1 MTDSAPRSAS
11 RVGSDALR
19 RLVRIL
25 AAALVAGSAWA
36 GAPPVGPPGHAWS
49 PAVTGALAAYRAGQ
63 WADAQQLSEQFLQA
77 SAAAEVRRDA
87 AVIQAFCLLRSPAR
101 ADQIDGRARL
111 TQLQQEDPTLRPEPE
126 CNLAYGIA
134 QTALHETPEALEA
147 LEQAA
152 EGFATQ
158 GVPNRQLAAL
168 VALARAW
175 AEHND
180 WGHMSARFTFRRPQ
194 NPDEAAAAR
203 RNQIE
208 SLRARAAALP
218 GHEDAVAQIDLV
230 LGQYLFGAARTVDEG
245 RGILAH
251 LAESTLPTAAGSEAA
266 FVLAEHDE
274 QAGRPSAAVA
284 LYERLQAEG
293 HDAWQR
299 RAGDRLRELTQPQ
312 LIVETPQTVPTGQTI
327 TLHVRARDIDQAR
340 VEVRRVDLHE
350 WLANRQTRAS
360 DAFLPDSGSVQFVQD
375 LDTRARQEHAW
386 WDSDARDT
394 PLRFAAPPGGYAVV
408 VRGRDTK
415 GQEHKVKRLLLVSDL
430 SPVCFVGPRFV
441 AVWAATPPGSAAGEK
456 TETPELKPTVTFWMH
471 GSYVPVQGAVVAGVA
486 RFPLPNEARVMQD
499 KRWVCLVQ
507 AGEQVAVCRGRL
519 EEAAPGRDGTAQV
532 LMIGGPATAEVGA
545 SVYVSG
551 VLLDG
556 ARQGGPPALQ
566 LQVLD
571 TLDQVVAVREVAVS
585 AGGAFSMTMPVGPEL
600 AGRHIRVVPR
610 LDGRVAE
617 NVAGRVTAGVPATD
631 TPRFRIHCDVPRWIP
646 AENPYLFGD
655 VSVECPWGTP
665 SSGARVVCRWQAV
678 QLPTTESNGVPV
690 LGRSF
695 EREGYVN
702 AAGRYELALPL
713 SPTRFGLSRSPLA
726 IRLEVEAHFW
736 SSWEETDSA
745 DLLLGPRPPH
755 TWLTHEPAEPTTG
768 QEVRFRAGWFDPGS
782 LAVADVPA
790 LEVRRGDRIVA
801 RLPLLADPD
810 GLKSEAWWPSEPG
823 EYEVA
828 VSIPVLDRE
837 AIQLRAAVTVRAA
850 SPSSAPAAPRVKCDA
865 HFARQDGRDG
875 VRVRL
880 AGESATPLAVLA
892 AAGDPL
898 GGVGVG
904 RLSGLTEV
912 FLPLDTQP
920 TTGTRVV
927 VVGTSDAG
935 TQLLTTEPVA
945 ADPARSGE
953 LRLEATTQPIWPGT
967 LAQVTARLE
976 PAGQAARGTVLTARL
991 TDAGAAYSGHGP
1003 FSRERDETAG
1013 VTLGIAIVG
1022 PEGELPT
1029 GTGGAAYALPPLLRS
1044 ALSQGATLWC
1054 GAVDLEAAG
1063 STLSVPV
1070 PDRPGVYRLLAA
1082 TVAPDGAVA
1091 RGAIL
1096 LDARHGLRVRPDVP
1110 QHLTVGDRTR
1120 VSVLVESG
1128 ERSPVDAELR
1138 LDAGA
1143 GLHVESLAV
1152 VAPSGLSEGARPGE
1166 AVPLHLAA
1174 GGHVWV
1180 HATVE
1185 ASRAGGGTVVVE
1197 VSAGDMRSRSE
1208 RPYEIL
1214 NLAAAE
1220 AAPRAVQI
1228 KRTLVIW
1235 TPLDRDQA
1243 ASQPAPD
1250 SLDEPKESR
1259 RQWTSVPWSP
1269 NERLVPGQYVEVREE
1284 FTLGE
1289 PSPGAI
1295 WTQRVPT
1302 TCTAIRLMPG
1312 NPGPIGLRELGRG
1325 DELRFRVS
1333 PLAPGPHA
1341 HQYYLVVVRPGTAVL
1356 PPPDLRSGETPIL
1369 VTVVPAEVRLVA
1381 VE

>member
-1 MTDSAPRSAS
+1 MTDSSPRSANRIES
-11 RVGSDALR
+11 GALR
-19 RLVRIL
+19 GLARIL
-25 AAALVAGSAWA
+25 AAALVAGFARA
-36 GAPPVGPPGHAWS
+36 GTPPVGPAGHAWS
-49 PAVTGALAAYRAGQ
+49 PTVTGALAAYRAGP
-63 WADAQQLSEQFLQA
+63 WADAQQLSEQLLKA

-87 AVIQAFCLLRSPAR
+87 VVIQAFCLLRSPAR
-101 ADQIDGRARL
+101 TDQTDGRARL
-111 TQLQQEDPTLRPEPE
+111 TQLQEEDPTLRDEPE
-126 CNLAYGIA
+126 CNLAYGSA
-134 QTALHETPEALEA
+134 QTALHETPEALES
-147 LEQAA
+147 LERAA
-152 EGFATQ
+152 EGFAAQ
-158 GVPNRQLAAL
+158 RLPNRQLGAL

-175 AEHND
+175 AVHND
-180 WGHMSARFTFRRPQ
+180 WGRMSARFTFRRPQ

-203 RNQIE
+203 RSQIE
-208 SLRARAAALP
+208 ALRARAAALP
-218 GHEDAVAQIDLV
+218 GHEDAIAQIDLI
-230 LGQYLFGAARTVDEG
+230 LGQYLLGAARTADEG
-245 RGILAH
+245 RGMLAH
-251 LAESTLPTAAGSEAA
+251 LAESALPTAAGSEAA

-274 QAGRPSAAVA
+274 QAGRPSAAAA

-312 LIVETPQTVPTGQTI
+312 LVVEAPQRVPTGQAI
-327 TLHVRARDIDQAR
+327 TLHVRARDIDRAR
-340 VEVRRVDLHE
+340 VEVRRVDVHE

-360 DAFLPDSGSVQFVQD
+360 DAFLPDSGSVQFVQE
-375 LDTRARQEHAW
+375 LDTHAPQKHAW
-386 WDSDARDT
+386 WDSDADGT

-408 VRGRDTK
+408 VRGSDTK

-430 SPVCFVGPRFV
+430 SSVCFVGPRFV
-441 AVWAATPPGSAAGEK
+441 AVWAAAPRGSAAGE
-456 TETPELKPTVTFWMH
+456 ESEAPELKPTVTFWMH
-471 GSYVPVQGAVVAGVA
+471 GSYVAVQAPVVAGVA

-519 EEAAPGRDGTAQV
+519 EEAASERDGTAQV

-551 VLLDG
+551 MVLDA
-556 ARQGGPPALQ
+556 ARPGGPPALQ
-566 LQVLD
+566 LRVLD
-571 TLDQVVAVREVAVS
+571 TLDQVVAVRDVPVS
-585 AGGAFSMTMPVGPEL
+585 AGGAFSMTMPVGSEL
-600 AGRHIRVVPR
+600 AGRHIRVIPS

-631 TPRFRIHCDVPRWIP
+631 TPQFRIHCEVPRWIP
-646 AENPYLFGD
+646 AENPDLSGD
-655 VSVECPWGTP
+655 VSIECSWGTP
-665 SSGARVVCRWQAV
+665 PPGARVVCRWQAV
-678 QLPTTESNGVPV
+678 QLPTTESNDAPV
-690 LGRSF
+690 FGRSF
-695 EREGYVN
+695 SREGYVD
-702 AAGRYELALPL
+702 ATGHYRLALPL
-713 SPTRFGLSRSPLA
+713 SPTYFGLSRGPLA
-726 IRLEVEAHFW
+726 VRLEIEAHFW
-736 SSWEETDSA
+736 GSWEEKDSV

-755 TWLTHEPAEPTTG
+755 AWLTHEPAEPTTG

-782 LAVADVPA
+782 LAVADVPE
-790 LEVRRGDRIVA
+790 LEVRCADRILA

-810 GLKSEAWWPSEPG
+810 GLKSEAWWPPEPG
-823 EYEVA
+823 EYEAA

-837 AIQLRAAVTVRAA
+837 ALQLRAAVTVHAA
-850 SPSSAPAAPRVKCDA
+850 SASSASATPRVQCDA

-880 AGESATPLAVLA
+880 GGESATPLAVLA

-898 GGVGVG
+898 GGVGIG

-912 FLPLDTQP
+912 FLPLDAKSAIC
-920 TTGTRVV
+920 TRVV

-935 TQLLTTEPVA
+935 TQLLATEPVA

-953 LRLEATTQPIWPGT
+953 LRLEATTQPVWPGT

-976 PAGQAARGTVLTARL
+976 PAGQAMRGTVVTARL
-991 TDAGAAYSGHGP
+991 TDVGAAYSGHGP
-1003 FSRERDETAG
+1003 FSRERDEPAG
-1013 VTLGIAIVG
+1013 VTPGIAIVG

-1044 ALSQGATLWC
+1044 ALSQGETLWC
-1054 GAVDLEAAG
+1054 GVADLEAAG

-1070 PDRPGVYRLLAA
+1070 PNRPGVYRLLATA
-1082 TVAPDGAVA
+1082 VAPDGAVA
-1091 RGAIL
+1091 QGTVL

-1110 QHLTVGDRTR
+1110 RHLTVGDRTR

-1128 ERSPVDAELR
+1128 ERSPVEAELR
-1138 LDAGA
+1138 LDAGS

-1152 VAPSGLSEGARPGE
+1152 VAPNGLIEGARAGE

-1174 GGHVWV
+1174 HGYLWV

-1185 ASRAGGGTVVVE
+1185 ASRAGSGTVVVE
-1197 VSAGDMRSRSE
+1197 VSAGHAESRSE

-1220 AAPRAVQI
+1220 PAPRAVQI

-1235 TPLDRDQA
+1235 TPLDQDQA

-1250 SLDEPKESR
+1250 SLDKPEESH
-1259 RQWTSVPWSP
+1259 RQWIPAPWSP
-1269 NERLVPGQYVEVREE
+1269 NDRLVPGQYLDVREE
-1284 FTLGE
+1284 FTLSE
-1289 PSPGAI
+1289 PSLGAI
-1295 WTQRVPT
+1295 WTQRVPA
-1302 TCTAIRLMPG
+1302 TCTAIRLTPRDS
-1312 NPGPIGLRELGRG
+1312 GPIGLRELGRG

-1341 HQYYLVVVRPGTAVL
+1341 HQYYLVVVRPGAAVL
-1356 PPPDLRSGETPIL
+1356 PPPDLRSGETPIP
-1369 VTVVPAEVRLVA
+1369 VTVVPAEVRLIA